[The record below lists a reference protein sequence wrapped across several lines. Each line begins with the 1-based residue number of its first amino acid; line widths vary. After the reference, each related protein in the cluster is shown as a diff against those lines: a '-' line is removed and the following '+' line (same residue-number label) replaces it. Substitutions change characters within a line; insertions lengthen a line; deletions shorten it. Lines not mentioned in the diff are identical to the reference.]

1 MALSFKASS
10 TKTCTKVLLEPSLS
24 LWYIYLVS
32 LPDGEDMSLGG
43 EDVALAVLVHG
54 VVDVEEEVEVL
65 ARLREEE
72 GLLPVLQ
79 GLGPHVVDGGVAAVG
94 AGVLV
99 QREQDVPANVEV
111 ERVLRGLNGGG
122 E

>member
-1 MALSFKASS
+1 
-10 TKTCTKVLLEPSLS
+10 
-24 LWYIYLVS
+24 
-32 LPDGEDMSLGG
+32 MSLGG

-79 GLGPHVVDGGVAAVG
+79 GLGPHVVDGRVAAVG

-111 ERVLRGLNGGG
+111 ERVLRGLSGAG
-122 E
+122 EE